1 MKTLTL
7 KQKQDKAFE
16 TLKDQFGY
24 KNKLASP
31 HVQKVVV
38 SVGTGSGMKKDRNKN
53 TFVVDRITKIT
64 GQKPSVKGAKQSI
77 ASFKI
82 RAGDPVGVVVTLRG
96 ARMWAF
102 LEKLVNVALP
112 RTKDFRGITRSSAGE
127 LGNMSI
133 GIREHTI
140 FPETSDE
147 EVSNVFGLAIT
158 IVTTAKTRPEGL
170 VFFEYLGFPLKK
182 EDEHKKRKT
191 RKRGK

>member
-1 MKTLTL
+1 MDTL
-7 KQKQDKAFE
+7 KQKQEKSFE
-16 TLKDQFGY
+16 VLKPQFGY
-24 KNKLASP
+24 TNKLAAP
-31 HVQKVVV
+31 RIQKVIV
-38 SVGTGSGMKKDRNKN
+38 SVGTGSGMKKDKTKN
-53 TFVVDRITKIT
+53 TFVTDRILKIT
-64 GQKPSVKGAKQSI
+64 GQKPSVKAAKQSI

-96 ARMWAF
+96 ARMWSF
-102 LEKLVNVALP
+102 LDKLVNIALP

-147 EVSNVFGLAIT
+147 EISQVFGLAIT
-158 IVTTAKTRPEGL
+158 LVTTAKTRAEGL
-170 VFFEYLGFPLKK
+170 AFFEYLGFPLKK
-182 EDEHKKRKT
+182 EDEKKARKT

>member
-1 MKTLTL
+1 M
-7 KQKQDKAFE
+7 E
-16 TLKDQFGY
+16 TLKHKQDGAFEALKGQFGY
-24 KNKLASP
+24 TNRLASP
-31 HVQKVVV
+31 RIQKVVV

-53 TFVVDRITKIT
+53 DFVIDRLTKIV
-64 GQKPSVKGAKQSI
+64 GQKPSVKAAKQSI

-82 RAGDPVGVVVTLRG
+82 RQGDPVGVVVTLRG
-96 ARMWAF
+96 ERMWSF
-102 LEKLVNVALP
+102 LDKLVHVALP

-127 LGNMSI
+127 LGNMTV

-147 EVSNVFGLAIT
+147 EISNVFGIAAT

-170 VFFEYLGFPLKK
+170 AFFEYLGFPLKK
-182 EDEHKKRKT
+182 EDEKKARKT

>member
-1 MKTLTL
+1 M
-7 KQKQDKAFE
+7 E
-16 TLKDQFGY
+16 TLKHKELGAFDVMKETFGY
-24 KNKLASP
+24 KNKMAAP
-31 HVQKVVV
+31 RIQKVIV
-38 SVGTGSGMKKDRNKN
+38 SVGTGSGMKKDRTKN
-53 TFVVDRITKIT
+53 TFVTDRIMKIT

-96 ARMWAF
+96 SRMWSF
-102 LEKLVNVALP
+102 LDKLVNIALP
-112 RTKDFRGITRSSAGE
+112 RTKDFRGITRTSAGE

-147 EVSNVFGLAIT
+147 EISQVFGLSIT
-158 IVTTAKTRPEGL
+158 IVTTAKTRAEGL
-170 VFFEYLGFPLKK
+170 AFFEYLGFPLKK
-182 EDEHKKRKT
+182 EDERKAKRT

>member
-1 MKTLTL
+1 METL
-7 KQKQDKAFE
+7 KQKQQGAFDVMKGE
-16 TLKDQFGY
+16 FGY
-24 KNKLASP
+24 KNKMAAP
-31 HVQKVVV
+31 RIQKVIV
-38 SVGTGSGMKKDRNKN
+38 SVGTGSGMKKDRTKN
-53 TFVVDRITKIT
+53 DFVTDRIMKIT
-64 GQKPSVKGAKQSI
+64 GQKPGIKGAKQSI

-96 ARMWAF
+96 ARMWSF
-102 LEKLVNVALP
+102 LDKLVNIALP
-112 RTKDFRGITRSSAGE
+112 RTKDFRGITRTSAGE

-147 EVSNVFGLAIT
+147 EISQVFGMSIT

-170 VFFEYLGFPLKK
+170 AFFEFLGFPMKK
-182 EDEHKKRKT
+182 EDERKAKRS